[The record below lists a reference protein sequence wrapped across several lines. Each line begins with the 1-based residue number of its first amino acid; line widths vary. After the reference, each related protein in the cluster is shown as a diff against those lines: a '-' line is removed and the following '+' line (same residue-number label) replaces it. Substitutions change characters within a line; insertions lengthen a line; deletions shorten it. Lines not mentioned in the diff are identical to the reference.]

1 MAMTRQDL
9 VRKLNKIGLTKNQAN
24 AAVDTFFNRIV
35 VGLKEQKTVSIV
47 GFGTWEWR
55 DRKSRMA
62 RNPKTGKAVAL
73 GARKSLVF
81 KPSQMLKNKLKG

>member
-1 MAMTRQDL
+1 MAMTRKEIVQN
-9 VRKLNKIGLTKNQAN
+9 LNKIGLTKNQAN
-24 AAVDTFFNRIV
+24 AAVDTFFEKIV
-35 VGLKEQKTVSIV
+35 EALKEQKKVSIV

-55 DRKSRMA
+55 SRASRMA

-73 GARKSLVF
+73 GTRKALVF

>member
-1 MAMTRQDL
+1 MAMTRKEIVQN
-9 VRKLNKIGLTKNQAN
+9 LNKIGLTKNQAN
-24 AAVDTFFNRIV
+24 AAVDTFFEKIV
-35 VGLKEQKTVSIV
+35 EALKEQKKVSIV

-55 DRKSRMA
+55 DRASRIA

-73 GARKSLVF
+73 GTRKALVF

>member
-1 MAMTRQDL
+1 MTRQDL

-24 AAVDTFFNRIV
+24 AAVDTFFDKIV
-35 VGLKEQKTVSIV
+35 EGLKEQKTVSIV
-47 GFGTWEWR
+47 GFGSWEWR

-62 RNPKTGKAVAL
+62 RNPKTGKTVAL
-73 GARKSLVF
+73 GARKALVF

>member
-1 MAMTRQDL
+1 MTR
-9 VRKLNKIGLTKNQAN
+9 RKIVQNLNKIGLTKNQAD
-24 AAVDTFFNRIV
+24 AAVDTFFNKIIEA
-35 VGLKEQKTVSIV
+35 LKEQKKVSIV

-73 GARKSLVF
+73 GTRKALVF

>member
-1 MAMTRQDL
+1 MPMTRQTIA
-9 VRKLNKIGLTKNQAN
+9 KNLNKLGLTKNQAN
-24 AAVDTFFNRIV
+24 AAVDTFFEKIV
-35 VGLKEQKTVSIV
+35 EALKEQKKVSIV

-55 DRKSRMA
+55 ERKSRMA

-73 GARKSLVF
+73 GARKALVF